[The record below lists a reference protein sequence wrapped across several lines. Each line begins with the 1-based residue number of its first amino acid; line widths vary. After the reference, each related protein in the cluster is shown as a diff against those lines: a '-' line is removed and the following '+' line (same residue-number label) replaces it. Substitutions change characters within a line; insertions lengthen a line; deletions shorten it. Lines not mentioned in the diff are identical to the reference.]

1 MSLATLHLHV
11 HYNEWYKCIFE
22 GVVEWD
28 FKEYLWKDRIA
39 CEKSRGVQLSHQ
51 CATEVSKG
59 ATGHI
64 HLSRKLEK
72 FSNSIP
78 VNMPMV
84 IQPLV
89 RRWANVLMSAC
100 PKIGPTLANSKNSIS
115 VIIQL
120 PKIWLACQ
128 PLTNI
133 GPMLEWCWH
142 YVPNIGPMLGQVDIG
157 TLAQRRTNGWQMV
170 GPTLAHRRPNIGMF
184 MGMADWALQILAIL
198 NIFGNWNLVFRHIYA
213 NCG

>member
-1 MSLATLHLHV
+1 
-11 HYNEWYKCIFE
+11 
-22 GVVEWD
+22 
-28 FKEYLWKDRIA
+28 
-39 CEKSRGVQLSHQ
+39 
-51 CATEVSKG
+51 
-59 ATGHI
+59 
-64 HLSRKLEK
+64 
-72 FSNSIP
+72 
-78 VNMPMV
+78 MPMV

-100 PKIGPTLANSKNSIS
+100 PNIGPTLANSKNSIS

-157 TLAQRRTNGWQMV
+157 TLAQRRTNGW
-170 GPTLAHRRPNIGMF
+170 PNIGPSSAQHWHVYGVGDDFMSLVCNVQHLTFGWVKGHQPFMF
-184 MGMADWALQILAIL
+184 PVFQCGEVSLQSST
-198 NIFGNWNLVFRHIYA
+198 VFWRWDLTVE
-213 NCG
+213 

>member
-1 MSLATLHLHV
+1 MVYFH
-11 HYNEWYKCIFE
+11 KI
-22 GVVEWD
+22 
-28 FKEYLWKDRIA
+28 
-39 CEKSRGVQLSHQ
+39 KSWNLRNL
-51 CATEVSKG
+51 C
-59 ATGHI
+59 
-64 HLSRKLEK
+64 
-72 FSNSIP
+72 P

-100 PKIGPTLANSKNSIS
+100 PNIGPTLANSKNSIS

-128 PLTNI
+128 LLTNI

-170 GPTLAHRRPNIGMF
+170 GPTLAHCRPNIGMF
-184 MGMADWALQILAIL
+184 MGCILVEHAPGVGHTATELVPASGDECYLLIFSWAVSPHVPAPPPPPPPPPLPGIQLTGA
-198 NIFGNWNLVFRHIYA
+198 
-213 NCG
+213 

>member
-1 MSLATLHLHV
+1 ML
-11 HYNEWYKCIFE
+11 CI
-22 GVVEWD
+22 
-28 FKEYLWKDRIA
+28 
-39 CEKSRGVQLSHQ
+39 
-51 CATEVSKG
+51 
-59 ATGHI
+59 
-64 HLSRKLEK
+64 K
-72 FSNSIP
+72 FQSPYYP
-78 VNMPMV
+78 VNMQMV

-100 PKIGPTLANSKNSIS
+100 PNIGPTLANSKNSIS

-120 PKIWLACQ
+120 PKIWLAWQ

-184 MGMADWALQILAIL
+184 MGYGHGLWLSMRVIILHRNQLAGQDVIWQKKRWNRNSNNSRKSPTAGVAFNCLTIAAHSSIIGMNGSIFMAS
-198 NIFGNWNLVFRHIYA
+198 F
-213 NCG
+213 

>member
-1 MSLATLHLHV
+1 MRIYSIHSGENTMITNRQFKGVLEESWIILTD
-11 HYNEWYKCIFE
+11 EKCGLFLLVIFE
-22 GVVEWD
+22 
-28 FKEYLWKDRIA
+28 I
-39 CEKSRGVQLSHQ
+39 VQLLLLLL
-51 CATEVSKG
+51 
-59 ATGHI
+59 I
-64 HLSRKLEK
+64 L
-72 FSNSIP
+72 P

-100 PKIGPTLANSKNSIS
+100 PNIGPTLANSKNSIS

-157 TLAQRRTNGWQMV
+157 MLARRRTNGWQMDSHEDSN
-170 GPTLAHRRPNIGMF
+170 PESDTSFWFISILFPFNFSTLLDGIDWLVANHRNKKATNR
-184 MGMADWALQILAIL
+184 AAKSVAK
-198 NIFGNWNLVFRHIYA
+198 
-213 NCG
+213 